1 MKNIY
6 LLKLLSALLIFASS
20 NLFSQADTTQNINS
34 FKTSIHK
41 LQLSDGTKLF
51 GTVVVDNDSV
61 LILKDFTA
69 DTLFIKKQYIQG
81 SSIIDSKNYLFVE
94 ANNEA
99 SYYGKIIDISND
111 SLFLKSDILGIIK
124 IKTTDIK
131 NIIPVGVPVSDKE
144 SVWFAN
150 PNATRYLFA
159 PSAIPLNKKEG
170 YYQNAYLL
178 VNSVNVGITNN
189 LTVGGGVVIPFL
201 FYVTPKL
208 SYKVAKNVYAGG
220 GILFTQSF
228 LTGLN
233 LSAGIGYG
241 LLTIGNI
248 EHNFTIG
255 SGYGFAKN
263 NSDYKE
269 TSLPIITL
277 NGMTRIAKKVSLVT
291 ENWLIPRRGYNID
304 VPATSP
310 EGFEYEES
318 VFKNKTFY
326 SCAASFGLR
335 FMPGTKTSIDFSVI
349 GIYSD
354 PKTNFFALPYLDF
367 VYKFE

>member
-1 MKNIY
+1 MKKVI
-6 LLKLLSALLIFASS
+6 KILIFLVFVIGKSS
-20 NLFSQADTTQNINS
+20 LAQKSINNLTGNDFSIARIV
-34 FKTSIHK
+34 
-41 LQLSDGTKLF
+41 LSDGSKLF
-51 GTVVVDNDSV
+51 GIIVIENDSV
-61 LILKDFTA
+61 IILNDFTA
-69 DTLFIKKQYIQG
+69 DTLTVKKQFVQS
-81 SSIIDSKNYLFVE
+81 SSIIDAGNYLFVE

-99 SYYGKIIDISND
+99 SYYGKIIAISND
-111 SLFLKSDILGIIK
+111 SILLKSDILGLIK

-131 NIIPVGVPVSDKE
+131 NILPVGTPVSDKE
-144 SVWFAN
+144 SVWFEN

-159 PSAIPLNKKEG
+159 PSAIPLKKKEG

-241 LLTIGNI
+241 LLTIGNN
-248 EHNFTIG
+248 EYNFTIG

-263 NSDYKE
+263 NTDYKE
-269 TSLPIITL
+269 TPMPIITL
-277 NGMTRIAKKVSLVT
+277 NGMTRIAKKLSLVT

-304 VPATSP
+304 VPAISP
-310 EGFEYEES
+310 EGFEYEER
-318 VFKNKTFY
+318 VFKNNVFY
-326 SCAASFGLR
+326 SLAASLGLR
-335 FMPGTKTSIDFSVI
+335 FMLSAKTSVDFSIV

-354 PKTNFFALPYLDF
+354 PNTNFLALPYLDF
-367 VYKFE
+367 VYKFY